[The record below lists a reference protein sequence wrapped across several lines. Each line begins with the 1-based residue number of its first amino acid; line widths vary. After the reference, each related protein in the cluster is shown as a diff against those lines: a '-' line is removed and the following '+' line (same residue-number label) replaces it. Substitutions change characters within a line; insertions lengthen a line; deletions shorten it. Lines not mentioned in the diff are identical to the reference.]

1 MVVEVSVMAMK
12 VVMEMDVGYIATAM
26 AMELSHYCRAALLL
40 CHIR

>member
-26 AMELSHYCRAALLL
+26 AMESSHYYRAVLRL